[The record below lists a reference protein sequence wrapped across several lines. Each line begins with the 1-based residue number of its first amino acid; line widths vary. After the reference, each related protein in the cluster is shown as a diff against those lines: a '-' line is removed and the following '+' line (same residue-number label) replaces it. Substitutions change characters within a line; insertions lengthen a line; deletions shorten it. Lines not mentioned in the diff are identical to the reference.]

1 MAVVRAAAD
10 GARRYLARP
19 DIFHLHGVTGA
30 MAVEILAAHI
40 RPRTAPPPWP
50 ACTPSTPR
58 CTRPPNR

>member
-1 MAVVRAAAD
+1 MRAAAD

-40 RPRTAPPPWP
+40 PATDGPPRWP
-50 ACTPSTPR
+50 TCTPSTPC